1 VGGCDRKKVATQ
13 GAFVEN
19 HVKESLWSL
28 KIISGFCGLP
38 KIFGD
43 FWFLGIH
50 HMKHN
55 ECDKLILQLK
65 GCLIQ
70 DDKPF
75 LLSRL
80 CILCQVLGSI
90 QR

>member
-13 GAFVEN
+13 GAFVKN
-19 HVKESLWSL
+19 HVKKILCSLR
-28 KIISGFCGLP
+28 IICKFCGFP

-50 HMKHN
+50 HMEHN

-70 DDKPF
+70 DVNHF
-75 LLSRL
+75 FFQGCVL
-80 CILCQVLGSI
+80 CAKF
-90 QR
+90 

>member
-1 VGGCDRKKVATQ
+1 MMKRLRNARFVTLVQNVVRKVR
-13 GAFVEN
+13 
-19 HVKESLWSL
+19 
-28 KIISGFCGLP
+28 IICGYFGLP

-50 HMKHN
+50 HMEHN

-80 CILCQVLGSI
+80 CTMCQVLGSM
-90 QR
+90 QRR